1 MSTSALARRAS
12 ALVWS
17 WGGNSQGM
25 VFRLPPGGR
34 EGVLETPWGSGTW
47 GVVAS
52 RGDVLVAMFA
62 QQRHMLQFD
71 RHEPMFNST
80 RCADGDFVRARA
92 IRGVDGGNARAT
104 GEWWRGNAREG

>member
-1 MSTSALARRAS
+1 MVRFESLWRVVRRGALCHVRCATSRGALCHSRDAPRYLAR
-12 ALVWS
+12 
-17 WGGNSQGM
+17 
-25 VFRLPPGGR
+25 
-34 EGVLETPWGSGTW
+34 

-52 RGDVLVAMFA
+52 RRDVLVAMFA
-62 QQRHMLQFD
+62 HQRHMLQFD